1 RLSGAARKNANNK
14 DQFGSDALRACLRIF
29 LDQGQKYRTAFQF
42 RPVHLSAIRQ
52 YRDQILSAEIRRK
65 LSLHQARN
73 RLTWT
78 WLALSGPLLLIVI
91 LQSINGKYGQNGF
104 ESLTG
109 IGWLF
114 QAVLPTASVMIA
126 PITLPINPVVEAR
139 SVENLTLLWITISS
153 FIFY

>member
-1 RLSGAARKNANNK
+1 LS
-14 DQFGSDALRACLRIF
+14 
-29 LDQGQKYRTAFQF
+29 T
-42 RPVHLSAIRQ
+42 
-52 YRDQILSAEIRRK
+52 EIRRK

-73 RLTWT
+73 RLTWI
-78 WLALSGPLLLIVI
+78 WLALTGPLLLIVI

-126 PITLPINPVVEAR
+126 PITLPINPAVKTR

-153 FIFY
+153 FVFYFVILYAIILLEPMSGMSLGNLMAMSAWFLAPIQAFILTLVSKFFLEAL

>member
-1 RLSGAARKNANNK
+1 LS
-14 DQFGSDALRACLRIF
+14 
-29 LDQGQKYRTAFQF
+29 T
-42 RPVHLSAIRQ
+42 
-52 YRDQILSAEIRRK
+52 EIRRK

-78 WLALSGPLLLIVI
+78 WLAMTGPLLLIVI
-91 LQSINGKYGQNGF
+91 LQSITGKYGQTGF

-126 PITLPINPVVEAR
+126 PITLPINPAVETR
-139 SVENLTLLWITISS
+139 SVENLTLLWITICS
-153 FIFY
+153 FVFYFVILYAIILLEPMTDMSLQTLMAMSAWFLAPIQAFILTLVSKFFLEAL